1 MPLPLLPAAAAAA
14 AGTLAA
20 TAYLDARLGLGYDIS
35 LLRSYGH
42 AAYAAISAERR
53 GRLSPF
59 YELEAL
65 AQSPKTADDVFLLLP
80 SYHQHNPS
88 AATTATTTT
97 TTTTSSN
104 NGTENITLTRWT
116 YRQLHTAAQRHA
128 AYLRR
133 AHGVRPGEVVALD
146 MANGARF
153 VIAWFA
159 VWALGAVPAFINC
172 HLRGAALLHCVGVS
186 TARLVLV
193 EEELETG
200 GKYAVGGEVA
210 AALAKGEFVGEGQA
224 RRVVEVVGLGGRLD
238 EVLER
243 EEGWEGIRP
252 DDGGGGEKGAKMHD
266 MGILIYTSG
275 TTGLPKPAVVSWG
288 KMRAAGTFVGKWLPL
303 KKGDVLYTCMPLYH
317 TSASMLALLSTLFS
331 QTTLALGRRF
341 SATRILHE
349 LHATRATHLQY
360 VGETLRY
367 LLSTPAN
374 PSLDSTHRVH
384 TIFGNGL
391 RPDVWQRFVTRFNIR
406 TVAEFYA
413 ATEGPG
419 GMWNK
424 SCNGFSAGAVG
435 RNGWLSEALIWG
447 RFQACVA
454 VDAATGAAYRDPRS
468 GRCVRVPAG
477 TAGELLYKLD
487 PDDVCRRFQG
497 YFNDEGATNKKVL
510 RDVFEPGDAWFA
522 TGDVLR
528 RCEKG
533 RCWWFVDRL
542 GDTFRWKSENVSTAE
557 VAALLGD
564 KCHDVLR
571 EVAVYGVLVPG
582 QDGRAGCAAVVL
594 REGGSSDERT
604 QLSRLA
610 ETAGKVLPKYAV
622 PLFVRVTSALAV
634 TGTNKPQ
641 KHLLQKDGIDPDV
654 VEVKGDR
661 IYWLRD
667 GKYERFGK
675 KEYERLQGGGVKL

>member
-1 MPLPLLPAAAAAA
+1 MPLPLLLPAAAA

-80 SYHQHNPS
+80 SYHHNPS
-88 AATTATTTT
+88 HPSTTTT
-97 TTTTSSN
+97 AAAPAADQQNTTTTSN
-104 NGTENITLTRWT
+104 NGDITLTRWT

-193 EEELETG
+193 EEEELVG
-200 GKYAVGGEVA
+200 AGKYAVGGEVA
-210 AALAKGEFVGEGQA
+210 AALAKGEFVGEGQV

-243 EEGWEGIRP
+243 EEG
-252 DDGGGGEKGAKMHD
+252 
-266 MGILIYTSG
+266 G
-275 TTGLPKPAVVSWG
+275 TTGLPKPAVVSW
-288 KMRAAGTFVGKWLPL
+288 
-303 KKGDVLYTCMPLYH
+303 DVLYTCMPLYH

-374 PSLDSTHRVH
+374 PALDSTHRVH

-454 VDAATGAAYRDPRS
+454 VDAATGAAYRDPRD

-542 GDTFRWKSENVSTAE
+542 GDTFRWKSENV
-557 VAALLGD
+557 
-564 KCHDVLR
+564 
-571 EVAVYGVLVPG
+571 AVYGVLVPG

-604 QLSRLA
+604 QLSR
-610 ETAGKVLPKYAV
+610 
-622 PLFVRVTSALAV
+622 VTSALAV

-641 KHLLQKDGIDPDV
+641 KHLLQKDGIDPEV